1 MVTKI
6 RELENECIALE
17 REGEDLGHMVEVTI
31 QQNEAKR
38 EEDNRDHQEWV
49 SVIRSDFIYL

>member
-49 SVIRSDFIYL
+49 SVI